1 MSMFVFRQAVHI
13 MVHVKLGAP
22 QAKKM
27 LDVSSGFECDFNG
40 LSRPC
45 RPHAVVCYF
54 FLKIAWCR
62 LLMLRPQLTVCEIM
76 ISSLLKFLP

>member
-13 MVHVKLGAP
+13 MVQVKLGAP
-22 QAKKM
+22 QAKKI
-27 LDVSSGFECDFNG
+27 LDVSSGFECGFNG

-62 LLMLRPQLTVCEIM
+62 LLMLQFVNARN
-76 ISSLLKFLP
+76 